1 MTTTD
6 PAPTASPEPKV
17 GLRTTLTLG
26 LFSAM
31 GPLASD
37 MPLPALPE
45 ITDSLH
51 ASEMASAATVTVC
64 FAGFAI
70 GQLLVGGLSDR
81 LGRRRPLLVCIGL
94 FLIAGIVC
102 ALAPTIEVLLLGRFL
117 QGVFG
122 AGGVVVARA
131 SVRDI
136 AQGSG
141 AAGLYSRL
149 GMVTILAPIIAPLL
163 GGQVL
168 RFTSWRGLFWAFTI
182 VVALVFVL
190 ALLLFKESLPPD
202 QRRPS
207 GGQIALM
214 RRVLV
219 HPGFGQHLVMS
230 LCQGAVLLSYLTLSS
245 LFLQNEYGVSA
256 QAYSLLF
263 ALAAACMFGAHIVN
277 IRVGPRWGALNMLTG
292 SVSGYFTGALLLT
305 IAVLAHAPLPLV
317 VIAIMITLAL
327 YTPSG
332 PNNMALAM
340 MPFGAAAGT
349 AAALLGATQQIA
361 GAVIPTLGSRFGSPG
376 TVMATIM
383 LAGAAI
389 GLVQI
394 FTFVRPSVR
403 RERAPFV

>member
-1 MTTTD
+1 VATTEH
-6 PAPTASPEPKV
+6 PAAVAPQQTV

-45 ITDSLH
+45 ITGSLH
-51 ASEMASAATVTVC
+51 ASEMAAAGTVTIC
-64 FAGFAI
+64 FAGFAT

-81 LGRRRPLLVCIGL
+81 FGRRRPLLICLGL
-94 FLIAGIVC
+94 FLLSGVLC

-136 AQGSG
+136 AEGSG

-149 GMVTILAPIIAPLL
+149 GMVTILAPILAPIL

-168 RFTSWRGLFWAFTI
+168 RFTSWRGLFWAFTV
-182 VVALVFVL
+182 VVAAVFVL
-190 ALLLFKESLPPD
+190 ALLLFRESLPPE
-202 QRRPS
+202 RRRTS
-207 GGQIALM
+207 GGQLRLM
-214 RRVLV
+214 RRVLA

-256 QAYSLLF
+256 QTFSVLF
-263 ALAAACMFGAHIVN
+263 AVVASCMFGAHIVN
-277 IRVGPRWGALNMLTG
+277 IRIGPRWGALNVLTG
-292 SVSGYFTGALLLT
+292 SVIGYFSGAVILT
-305 IAVLAHAPLPLV
+305 VAVLTHAPLPV
-317 VIAIMITLAL
+317 VVAALMLTLAL
-327 YTPSG
+327 FTPSG
-332 PNNMALAM
+332 PTNMALAM

-349 AAALLGATQQIA
+349 AAALLGATQQLA
-361 GAVIPTLGSRFGSPG
+361 GAVIPTVGSRLGSPG
-376 TVMATIM
+376 TVMALIM
-383 LAGAAI
+383 LIGASI

-394 FTFVRPSVR
+394 FTVVRPSLR
-403 RERAPFV
+403 RERTPFV